1 MRAGDRHASRVGVSL
16 LENVGLREC
25 IAYDDAQFA
34 AICAALAR
42 DAAHLRTLGEGMR
55 ERVRTSTLTD
65 ANAYR
70 ARFTSA
76 MRTIWRERCAQ
87 A

>member
-25 IAYDDAQFA
+25 IA
-34 AICAALAR
+34 R
-42 DAAHLRTLGEGMR
+42 DAAHLRTLREGMR
-55 ERVRTSTLTD
+55 ERVRVSTLTD

>member
-25 IAYDDAQFA
+25 ISYDDAQFA

-42 DAAHLRTLGEGMR
+42 DAAHLRTLREGMR
-55 ERVRTSTLTD
+55 ERVRVSNLTD

-70 ARFTSA
+70 AHFTSA
-76 MRTIWRERCAQ
+76 MRMIWRERCAQ

>member
-1 MRAGDRHASRVGVSL
+1 
-16 LENVGLREC
+16 
-25 IAYDDAQFA
+25 
-34 AICAALAR
+34 
-42 DAAHLRTLGEGMR
+42 LRTLREGMR
-55 ERVRTSTLTD
+55 ERVRVSTLTD

-76 MRTIWRERCAQ
+76 MRTIWRERCAY